1 MFYEGIDGTLWN
13 ASGRKGKHLRAQYAN
28 PWEMLAAAL
37 TGFDI
42 LQQKL
47 TTTVVVWSPI
57 LKQKLTI
64 VIIVIK
70 KLLHVKRDWIKQ
82 GKIIF

>member
-1 MFYEGIDGTLWN
+1 MKDLMELCEMHQ
-13 ASGRKGKHLRAQYAN
+13 AGRVKHLRAQYAN

-37 TGFDI
+37 TRFGI

-47 TTTVVVWSPI
+47 TTAVVVWSPI

>member
-1 MFYEGIDGTLWN
+1 MKALMELCEMHQ
-13 ASGRKGKHLRAQYAN
+13 AGRVKHLRAQYAN

-37 TGFDI
+37 TGFGI

-47 TTTVVVWSPI
+47 TTAAVVWSPI

>member
-1 MFYEGIDGTLWN
+1 
-13 ASGRKGKHLRAQYAN
+13 
-28 PWEMLAAAL
+28 MLAAAL
-37 TGFDI
+37 TGFGI

-47 TTTVVVWSPI
+47 TTAVVVWSPI